1 MLVQSASVAVC
12 TEVEALMFDVRAPV
26 DIKEL
31 KLLGD
36 FDHPNIVRFVRVRDL
51 SLSRLQL
58 MICCSSA

>member
-31 KLLGD
+31 KLLAE
-36 FDHPNIVRFVRVRDL
+36 FSHPNIVRFVCSPLSFCLVR
-51 SLSRLQL
+51 
-58 MICCSSA
+58 AN

>member
-12 TEVEALMFDVRAPV
+12 TEAEALMFDVRAPV

-36 FDHPNIVRFVRVRDL
+36 FDHPNVRNLSNFAFHFVI
-51 SLSRLQL
+51 SL
-58 MICCSSA
+58 I

>member
-12 TEVEALMFDVRAPV
+12 TEAEALMFDVRAPV

-36 FDHPNIVRFVRVRDL
+36 FDHPNIVRFVRVRNL
-51 SLSRLQL
+51 SLSGL
-58 MICCSSA
+58 S